1 MNFKIVRPILA
12 LALGMACS
20 TWLPAQEGNSAA
32 KTNPAPKVSSDAQ
45 LKAQAKQRA
54 VKAKAAELAKAVD
67 LNHASKAE
75 LKKLRGIT
83 DAYAEAILAK
93 RPYKSKA
100 DLVVK
105 NAIPMDLYQTIRKQ
119 VAVKQGHS
127 GA

>member
-1 MNFKIVRPILA
+1 MNFKIARPILA

-20 TWLPAQEGNSAA
+20 TWSLAQEGSAAA

-54 VKAKAAELAKAVD
+54 AKAKAKAAELAKAVD

-105 NAIPMDLYQTIRKQ
+105 NVIPMDLYQTIRKQ
-119 VAVKQGHS
+119 VAVK
-127 GA
+127 